1 MAELLKVDNVS
12 MVFGGLRAVSNLS
25 MHIDEGE
32 LIGLIGPNG
41 AGKTTAFNMITG
53 VYTPTEGKVYFNG
66 QQSSGK
72 KSYQVTQM
80 GMARTFQN
88 IRLFKDQSVL
98 DNVKIGLHN
107 QITYSTLTGILR
119 LPKYHKAEKEMNEKA
134 MELLKVFDLEKE
146 ADFLASNLPY
156 GKQRKLE
163 IARAL
168 ATKPKLLLLDE
179 HTAALDPAT
188 AEKVLHL
195 TRQIVAER
203 QITCLMVTHNM
214 TQALS
219 LGNRTLM
226 MDSGHIV
233 LDISGEERAN
243 TTVDGLLDQFAKNVG
258 RRLDND
264 RILLSRQ
271 EETAQ

>member
-88 IRLFKDQSVL
+88 IRLFSELSVI
-98 DNVKIGLHN
+98 DNVKIAYNMHVTYNLADAIIRDGKYLSEEEF
-107 QITYSTLTGILR
+107 ITQ
-119 LPKYHKAEKEMNEKA
+119 KALD
-134 MELLKVFDLEKE
+134 LLKIFHLEEE
-146 ADFLASNLPY
+146 AHEVAKNLPY
-156 GKQRKLE
+156 GKQRRLE

-168 ATKPKLLLLDE
+168 ATEPKLLLADE
-179 HTAALDPAT
+179 PTSALDVTTQA
-188 AEKVLHL
+188 
-195 TRQIVAER
+195 QIVGEMAR
-203 QITCLMVTHNM
+203 LRRDYGTAILLVTHNLGV
-214 TQALS
+214 AAYLS
-219 LGNRTLM
+219 
-226 MDSGHIV
+226 
-233 LDISGEERAN
+233 
-243 TTVDGLLDQFAKNVG
+243 
-258 RRLDND
+258 D
-264 RILLSRQ
+264 RILVMRQ
-271 EETAQ
+271 GRIEEAGNRDTILQSSTNAYTRSLLESVPTLGGVRYV

>member
-88 IRLFKDQSVL
+88 IRLFSELSVI
-98 DNVKIGLHN
+98 DNVKIAYNMHVTYNLADAIVRDGKYLSEEEY
-107 QITYSTLTGILR
+107 ITQ
-119 LPKYHKAEKEMNEKA
+119 KALD
-134 MELLKVFDLEKE
+134 LLKIFHLEEE
-146 ADFLASNLPY
+146 AHEVAKNLPY
-156 GKQRKLE
+156 GKQRRLE

-168 ATKPKLLLLDE
+168 ATEPKLLLLDE
-179 HTAALDPAT
+179 PAAGMNPQETKELMEMIRWIRKEFNLSILLIEHDMGLVMGVCERIYVLEYGMKI
-188 AEKVLHL
+188 AEGTPEEIKQNARVIEAYL
-195 TRQIVAER
+195 
-203 QITCLMVTHNM
+203 
-214 TQALS
+214 
-219 LGNRTLM
+219 
-226 MDSGHIV
+226 
-233 LDISGEERAN
+233 GEEVIN
-243 TTVDGLLDQFAKNVG
+243 
-258 RRLDND
+258 
-264 RILLSRQ
+264 
-271 EETAQ
+271 